1 MLTIPAWLVTTLSR
15 LALLRVVCAKY
26 GRHSQVLWLLCAKS
40 GPKSREATLSVIA
53 VTAFVYGL
61 NIHVDRQSARLRK
74 YATLLLLSQDTTFV
88 IISREGNKYSVL
100 YSDAAF
106 ATLKHSSYKL
116 FFSGREMI
124 DRSTGMPGK
133 GQLPVVWPNAPNAV
147 ILGIRNHQASPTS

>member
-15 LALLRVVCAKY
+15 LALLRVV
-26 GRHSQVLWLLCAKS
+26 CAKS

-74 YATLLLLSQDTTFV
+74 YATLLLLSQDTTFM
-88 IISREGNKYSVL
+88 IISRGGNT
-100 YSDAAF
+100 AF
-106 ATLKHSSYKL
+106 SIVTPHLLHSNTRPTNL

-124 DRSTGMPGK
+124 NDRSIDGHARERATTRC
-133 GQLPVVWPNAPNAV
+133 LA
-147 ILGIRNHQASPTS
+147 